1 MKRAFA
7 FGLAATLLAVTVPIS
22 AATFT
27 VTNTASSDSG
37 SLRQAILNA
46 NANPGPDS
54 IDFAIPAP
62 GVQTIVL
69 ASPLPA
75 ITQPVIIDGFT
86 QPGSS
91 ANTQPVGQGLNAV
104 LQVQID
110 GTGAVAEPCFQVFA
124 GNDDLLVMAIQGL
137 VINRCPVGAIHV
149 GTGGDGALIAGNYIG
164 TDPTGTSVPGPQAF
178 GVRVVNVTQVAIGGT
193 FAFERNLISGH
204 TDAEVVAQ
212 TAAFMAIRGNLI
224 GTNAAGNARVAEDLF
239 ADGLRLDVTASI
251 VVGGLAAG
259 ARNVIS
265 GVGQNAVEVTNADAS
280 GAIIGNFIGTDVTGT
295 QVIGGG
301 RGIDVVDASPLIR
314 DNVIAGQGGVGIQLE
329 HSSSTLLGNFIGTD
343 VTATLSMGNE
353 GGGVYVLEE
362 NGDITIGGT
371 AAGEGNVIAHNGRR
385 VLTFVGGV
393 HVRNPR
399 TKIRGNRIFDNRYL
413 GIDLIDGRRGGAV
426 TPNDTG
432 DLDDGA
438 NAKQNF
444 PIIENVVVTAGAT
457 DVSGHLES
465 TASTTFDIDFF
476 AGASCSFFPWG
487 PVQGEHYVGS
497 LTVATDASGRVD
509 FLTTVPYEL
518 PPGERMTATATDPQ
532 GRTSEFS
539 QRIIL
544 SVDPRSGP
552 AEGGTAV
559 GITGMEFGPNTL
571 LTVGGLPLT
580 NVQVLDSTFLTGAMP
595 ALSPG
600 TVYDVAATN
609 PPLGAD
615 SLPSAWLSD
624 FLDVPAGHALHQYV
638 VSLVTNGISAG
649 VGGGNFGIGAPT
661 TRQQMAVFLLKAK
674 HGSCYMPPPC
684 AGIFPDVP
692 CSSPFAPWVEQLAAE
707 GITGGCGG
715 GNFCP
720 STPCAAIRWRLSSS
734 RRGPAPTSCRR
745 RARACSPT
753 SRAPRYSP
761 TGSRSSRTRRSRR
774 AAARTLLPPSA
785 VTRGQMA
792 VFVIKTF
799 FDL

>member
-1 MKRAFA
+1 
-7 FGLAATLLAVTVPIS
+7 
-22 AATFT
+22 
-27 VTNTASSDSG
+27 
-37 SLRQAILNA
+37 
-46 NANPGPDS
+46 
-54 IDFAIPAP
+54 
-62 GVQTIVL
+62 
-69 ASPLPA
+69 
-75 ITQPVIIDGFT
+75 
-86 QPGSS
+86 
-91 ANTQPVGQGLNAV
+91 
-104 LQVQID
+104 
-110 GTGAVAEPCFQVFA
+110 
-124 GNDDLLVMAIQGL
+124 MAIQGL

-239 ADGLRLDVTASI
+239 ADGLRLDVTASV

-259 ARNVIS
+259 APNVIS
-265 GVGQNAVEVTNADAS
+265 GVGLNAVEVTNADAS
-280 GAIIGNFIGTDVTGT
+280 GAIVGNFIGTDVTGT

-314 DNVIAGQGGVGIQLE
+314 GNVIAGQGGVGIQLE
-329 HSSSTLLGNFIGTD
+329 HSSSTILGNFIGTD

-444 PIIENVVVTAGAT
+444 PIIENVVTGSGTT
-457 DVSGHLES
+457 DVFGHLDSAPS
-465 TASTTFDIDFF
+465 TSFDIDFF
-476 AGASCSFFPWG
+476 AGASCSFFPFG
-487 PVQGEHYVGS
+487 ALQGEHYLGS
-497 LTVATDASGRVD
+497 LTIATDASGRAD
-509 FLTTVPYEL
+509 FLTTLPYEL
-518 PPGERMTATATDPQ
+518 PQGEGITATATDPQ

-552 AEGGTAV
+552 ASGGTAV
-559 GITGMEFGPNTL
+559 GIEGMEFGPTTQF
-571 LTVGGLPLT
+571 TVAGLPLT
-580 NVQVLDSTFLTGAMP
+580 NVQVVDSNYVTAAMP
-595 ALSPG
+595 ALPPG
-600 TVYDVAATN
+600 VVYDVVATN
-609 PPLGAD
+609 PPGGGY
-615 SLPSAWLSD
+615 SLEKAWLAD
-624 FLDVPAGHALHQYV
+624 FLDVPAGHIFYDYV
-638 VSLVTNGISAG
+638 VRLVTLGISSG
-649 VGGGNFGIGAPT
+649 VGGGNYGLVSPT
-661 TRQQMAVFLLKAK
+661 TRQQMAVFLLGAK
-674 HGSCYMPPPC
+674 HGSCYVPPPC
-684 AGIFPDVP
+684 TGVFPDVP
-692 CSSPFAPWVEQLAAE
+692 CTSVFAPWIEQLAAE
-707 GITGGCGG
+707 GITSGCGG

-720 STPCAAIRWRLSSS
+720 SNPVRRDQMAVFLIKAVAPPGYVPDPCTGVFTDVPCPSLFADWVEALADADITAGCGPGLYCPLS
-734 RRGPAPTSCRR
+734 T
-745 RARACSPT
+745 
-753 SRAPRYSP
+753 
-761 TGSRSSRTRRSRR
+761 
-774 AAARTLLPPSA
+774 

-792 VFVIKTF
+792 VFRDQDFLVPVRRRSHAPF
-799 FDL
+799 HLRDPPCSAGPSRPRARRSP